1 MPTISKI
8 RLTNVIY
15 EEGNKRYNDELFLF
29 DGHNGAILIEN
40 GGGKTV
46 FIQTALQ
53 AILPHIDLAD
63 RKIKNTLM
71 LDGAPAHIAIEW
83 IINERPRRYVVTAV
97 SLFTSKNTLDS
108 LRYVYEYQEN
118 DLNGIEGIPFV
129 RDIRGGK
136 RPADRGEM
144 QDYYSGMHER
154 TLSAQTFKTIK
165 DYEAFIE
172 EQYNII
178 SSEWESVVKI
188 NGSEG
193 GVEAFFDE
201 CKNTSQ
207 LFDRLLIPTV
217 EDSMVGHDRH
227 LFADLFEKQL
237 ESFKNYQKLKEMIEE
252 NEQISSA
259 LEDYSK
265 TSEALHE
272 REMTYI
278 KTKQQAKGIWKELT
292 DQQRKQQEEQEAK
305 DAKVLEW
312 KNESFTYAV
321 KVESYKIF
329 TEQTA
334 LETLEQAYKRA
345 LALQLETEEQL
356 QKDRRISASLQWAK
370 ACAGRKDQMELLQ
383 ECEHHLEAM
392 DQRADARELRSQ
404 FELARRQL
412 LGCLLQKIE
421 SLETTEQ
428 ELKTAQQ
435 PIIRQMSEQENVQK
449 ACFEKVKM
457 RRDSCANIEG
467 RLQTHKENMGQLIR
481 ELPINLEQETVKDQ
495 LEKWKIRDQFLD
507 KSIIALGQK
516 EKILSARQNE
526 AQEQNAALQVEKSET
541 IRETDQLQ
549 NVLAQMERAEHG
561 VIDQLASLR
570 AQWGGLETVYLDQ
583 DSIIHRL
590 CETIDRFTSEREE
603 LFYKERVARRF
614 VDDHGD
620 QSLFFGDAY
629 LDKRIPTWKNQ
640 FRFLATGVE
649 YLQMVDDS
657 DRKRMMS
664 YSLWPLTLVTTASE
678 KPQLL
683 EKLDQFAARLQY
695 PITVLS
701 TEEALSADAENAGQ
715 WVAPAHWRDNA
726 NPDLFAEW
734 KQRLGDEADQAT
746 ERRVANER
754 ESARWKQTLH
764 TFRSF
769 LKEYPYQTVEDQ
781 RAKKNELQNNIETL
795 TLTIRKVEQEA
806 VDLESERIKGKNAI
820 DQHREERSGL
830 APYMEKAQRS
840 LVIEKTIEEEK
851 ELLTQA
857 KEKVR
862 VAEQEL
868 TAVLDAV
875 NALNEKNG
883 SIEERLT
890 NVSAELRILRRDDD
904 YITLRDLTPE
914 KTDKSKAVIK
924 EQIKDLEMRLK
935 QISKT
940 RGEWEEKRK
949 GAANEIKHLEEEMR
963 RLRREYDSIDETQ
976 VFPGDG
982 DHLIDGLRVRIK
994 ALEKEREQCADA
1006 VQTARSEKDK
1016 QDGKLET
1023 CKEQFQQH
1031 FPNEVVVNYH
1041 AYVGDAKQELQGEK
1055 QRLNERKHYLDQETG
1070 RIEKELTAINQA
1082 RTQLDKF
1089 EIAHHFTAPDLEAIT
1104 LTSQEINDLIYNRKK
1119 SVSAITRT
1127 LEENQDDVTAGKS
1140 EVDHARQTFKNFC
1153 RTQISDV
1160 KLRQMAI
1167 SGIETKQ
1174 SYEAIVAFKK
1184 NMSLRIER
1192 ISHYAR
1198 EHIRQRD
1205 KDLQLFIDQIHTH
1218 LLTLAEEL
1226 RQIPKKTKVKVKDDW
1241 KQIYSFTIPEWKEED
1256 GKARIRNHIEW
1267 ILSKLDDPNFKNE
1280 EGMQDSGKIH
1290 KALDTWLQS
1299 KQLLREIIGSDVLKV
1314 TLRKVASDSTVST
1327 RFYTWETSN
1336 IWSGGERWSKN
1347 MTLFLGILNYVAE
1360 KKKHLQAS
1368 GQLHRSVILD
1378 NPFGQASS
1386 DHVLSP
1392 VFFVAQQLGFQII
1405 ALTALAEGKFLQD
1418 YFPIIYSCRLR
1429 ESSDAGKQVMTKEK
1443 RISKAFFEDHDPQ
1456 SLERLGE
1463 IEQLG
1468 LFDD

>member
-53 AILPHIDLAD
+53 AILPHTDLAD

-71 LDGAPAHIAIEW
+71 LGGAPAHIAIEW

-97 SLFTSKNTLDS
+97 SLFTTKNALDS
-108 LRYVYEYQEN
+108 LRYVYEYHEN
-118 DLNGIEGIPFV
+118 DPNGIEGIPFV

-144 QDYYSGMHER
+144 QDYYSGMHEK

-165 DYEAFIE
+165 DYKSFLE

-188 NGSEG
+188 NSSEG

-237 ESFKNYQKLKEMIEE
+237 ESLKNYQKLKETIEE

-259 LEDYSK
+259 LEEYSK
-265 TSEALHE
+265 TYEALHE
-272 REMTYI
+272 RELTYT
-278 KTKQQAKGIWKELT
+278 KTKQRAKGVWKELT
-292 DQQRKQQEEQEAK
+292 DQQHKQQAEQEANG
-305 DAKVLEW
+305 AKLLEW
-312 KNESFTYAV
+312 KKDSFTHAV
-321 KVESYKIF
+321 KAESYKIF

-334 LETLEQAYKRA
+334 LEQLEQAYKKA
-345 LALQLETEEQL
+345 LAAQTETEEQL
-356 QKDRRISASLQWAK
+356 QKDRHAYASLQWAK
-370 ACAGRKDQMELLQ
+370 ATAQHKEQIELLQ
-383 ECEHHLEAM
+383 ECERQLEAM
-392 DQRADARELRSQ
+392 DQRADARELRNH
-404 FELARRQL
+404 FERAKRQL
-412 LGCLLQKIE
+412 LGCLLHEIE
-421 SLETTEQ
+421 GLETTEQ
-428 ELKTAQQ
+428 QLKTDLFPVIEQ
-435 PIIRQMSEQENVQK
+435 IDEQEQMQK
-449 ACFEKVKM
+449 SCSENEKKL
-457 RRDSCANIEG
+457 RDACANIEG
-467 RLQTHKENMGQLIR
+467 RLQSQKEALAQLIR
-481 ELPINLEQETVKDQ
+481 ELPINPEQETVKDQ
-495 LEKWKIRDQFLD
+495 LVKWTERDQFLD
-507 KSIIALGQK
+507 ESIIALMQK
-516 EKILSARQNE
+516 EKGLRASQTE
-526 AQEQNAALQVEKSET
+526 LQKQKSALQDEKNGT
-541 IRETDQLQ
+541 MREADQLQ
-549 NVLAQMERAEHG
+549 NALAQMEKAERG
-561 VIDQLASLR
+561 IIKQLSELR
-570 AQWGGLETVYLDQ
+570 AQWGGLETVFLDQ
-583 DSIIHRL
+583 DSIMERL
-590 CETIDRFTSEREE
+590 RETMDRLAAEREE
-603 LFYKERVARRF
+603 LLYKERVARRF

-620 QSLFFGDAY
+620 QEQFFGDAY
-629 LDKRIPTWKNQ
+629 LDKRLPTWKNQ
-640 FRFLATGVE
+640 FAFLATGVE

-657 DRKRMMS
+657 EQSRMLG
-664 YSLWPLTLVTTASE
+664 YPLWPLTLVTTATE
-678 KPQLL
+678 KAKLVK
-683 EKLDQFAARLQY
+683 KLDQVASRLQY
-695 PITVLS
+695 PVTVLS
-701 TEEALSADAENAGQ
+701 TEEALSADVQNAVQ
-715 WVAPAHWRDNA
+715 WVAPEQWRDNT
-726 NPDLFAEW
+726 NPDSFAEW
-734 KQRLGDEADQAT
+734 KKRLGGEAAQAT
-746 ERRVANER
+746 EQRVASER
-754 ESARWKQTLH
+754 ESARCQQTLH
-764 TFRSF
+764 AFRSF
-769 LKEYPYQTVEDQ
+769 LNEYPYQTVEEK

-795 TLTIRKVEQEA
+795 IMSIRKSEQEED
-806 VDLESERIKGKNAI
+806 DLEAELIRSKAKI
-820 DQHREERSGL
+820 DQFRDERSGL
-830 APYMEKAQRS
+830 ALYMEKARRA
-840 LVIEKTIEEEK
+840 LVIEKTIEAEQG
-851 ELLTQA
+851 LLKQA
-857 KEKVR
+857 KENVHA
-862 VAEQEL
+862 AEQRL
-868 TAVLDAV
+868 AAVLDAI
-875 NALNEKNG
+875 NALNEKRR
-883 SIEERLT
+883 SIDARLS
-890 NVSAELRILRRDDD
+890 NVSAELRILKRNDD
-904 YITLRDLTPE
+904 YLALRALTPE

-924 EQIKDLEMRLK
+924 EQIKNLEMRLN
-935 QISKT
+935 QINKT

-949 GAANEIKHLEEEMR
+949 GAASEIKHLDEAMS
-963 RLRREYDSIDETQ
+963 RLRREYDAIDETQ

-982 DHLIDGLRVRIK
+982 DQQLILLQSRIK
-994 ALEKEREQCADA
+994 QLAKEEKRRADA
-1006 VQTARSEKDK
+1006 AQAARSEKDK
-1016 QDGKLET
+1016 QDGKLSSR
-1023 CKEQFQQH
+1023 KEQFQQH
-1031 FPNEVVVNYH
+1031 FPNEAVVSFH
-1041 AYVGDAKQELQGEK
+1041 AYAGNAAQDLYDEK
-1055 QRLNERKHYLDQETG
+1055 KRLNERKSYLDQESS

-1089 EIAHHFTAPDLEAIT
+1089 EIAHHFTAPDIEAIA
-1104 LTSQEINDLIYNRKK
+1104 LTSEEINDFTYNRKK
-1119 SVSAITRT
+1119 SVSGITRG
-1127 LEENQDDVTAGKS
+1127 LEENQADVTAGKA
-1140 EVDHARQTFKNFC
+1140 EVGRAQQTFKTFC

-1174 SYEAIVAFKK
+1174 SYEEIVAFKK

-1198 EHIRQRD
+1198 EHIRQSD
-1205 KDLQLFIDQIHTH
+1205 KDLQLFIDQIQTH
-1218 LLTLAEEL
+1218 LRTLAEEL

-1267 ILSKLDDPNFKNE
+1267 ILKKLKDPSFLNE
-1280 EGMQDSGKIH
+1280 EGRQDSGKIR

-1327 RFYTWETSN
+1327 RYYTWETSN

-1360 KKKHLQAS
+1360 KKKHLKS
-1368 GQLHRSVILD
+1368 NGQLHRAVILD

-1392 VFFVAQQLGFQII
+1392 VFFVAQQLGFQMI

-1418 YFPIIYSCRLR
+1418 YFPVIYSCRLR
-1429 ESSDAGKQVMTKEK
+1429 GASDSGKQVMTKEK
-1443 RISKAFFEDHDPQ
+1443 QISKAYFEDHAPQ

-1463 IEQLG
+1463 TEQMG
-1468 LFDD
+1468 LFD